1 VGRHSRTGAFNGEEP
16 TIVVKLKEQIEAL
29 ERLAELDAELA
40 IVEQELKGRQDVL
53 SDKRQELKRLED
65 KFASTRASVGE
76 MDRMRGELMTEV
88 RQMSVQ
94 MERSREKLARS
105 RTEREVNA
113 VQREIEELRKLYRDR
128 EIEVEKLNGL
138 SEQVRVDMDSSG
150 AERAALVGDL
160 GANEG
165 ALTTIM
171 GELEQ
176 TLAEKRD
183 RRQGLVKAVQPVVYR
198 RYEMIRKRRGS
209 AIAHTTLGTCSAC
222 HMTIAPMMFQQ
233 LRRAEEFAQCPS
245 CQRILYYRPDGDAAE
260 GKPDETADTDD
271 SESSESPPA

>member
-1 VGRHSRTGAFNGEEP
+1 
-16 TIVVKLKEQIEAL
+16 VKLKEQIEAL
-29 ERLAELDAELA
+29 ERLAELDVGLTAVEEELTA
-40 IVEQELKGRQDVL
+40 RREVL

-65 KFASTRASVGE
+65 KFESTRASVGE
-76 MDRMRGELMTEV
+76 MDRMRGELMQEA

-128 EIEVEKLNGL
+128 ELEVEKLNGL
-138 SEQVRVDMDSSG
+138 AEQVRGDMDGAG

-165 ALTTIM
+165 ALTTLL
-171 GELEQ
+171 GELEKS
-176 TLAEKRD
+176 LAEKRD
-183 RRQGLVKAVQPVVYR
+183 RRQELIKAVPPVVYR

-209 AIAHTTLGTCSAC
+209 ALAHTHMNTCSAC
-222 HMTIAPMMFQQ
+222 HMTIPPMMFQQ
-233 LRRAEEFAQCPS
+233 LRRTEEFAQCPA
-245 CQRILYYRPDGDAAE
+245 CQRLLYYRPDAKPGD
-260 GKPDETADTDD
+260 DD
-271 SESSESPPA
+271 ESSESSPA

>member
-1 VGRHSRTGAFNGEEP
+1 
-16 TIVVKLKEQIEAL
+16 VKLKEQIEAL
-29 ERLAELDAELA
+29 ERLAELDVGLTAVEEELTSRRA
-40 IVEQELKGRQDVL
+40 LL

-65 KFASTRASVGE
+65 KFESTRASVGE
-76 MDRMRGELMTEV
+76 MDRMRGELMQEA

-138 SEQVRVDMDSSG
+138 SEQVRGDMDGAG

-165 ALTTIM
+165 TLSTLMTD
-171 GELEQ
+171 LEQ
-176 TLAEKRD
+176 RVAEKRAQ
-183 RRQGLVKAVQPVVYR
+183 RQELVKAVQPVLYR

-209 AIAHTTLGTCSAC
+209 AVAHTHQGTCSAC

-233 LRRAEEFAQCPS
+233 LRRAEEFAQCAS
-245 CQRILYYRPDGDAAE
+245 CQRILYYRPDSDG
-260 GKPDETADTDD
+260 PDE